1 MGSVDVSDGGISTAI
16 ASVRDDGTDDMYAIL
31 KYDGKAKLILQ
42 KTGSGSMDEMAGE
55 LDDGEV
61 QYVLLRVEGGRDQE
75 SKAVKFVFITWVGA
89 SVGGMAKGRVA
100 SHKMAVKDA
109 LGWTV
114 VDIQADDKDDIS
126 EEVIREKLKKASGAN
141 YDLGSNA
148 GGNYE
153 SKAGEIQAA
162 GRNNYMTL
170 EKESNI
176 GPVVFETRALP
187 KETPI
192 DLGGRPMVASATEGK
207 KNTVIRDEGAA
218 AKMKGEE

>member
-75 SKAVKFVFITWVGA
+75 SKAVKFVFITWVGS

-162 GRNNYMTL
+162 GRNNYKTL

-207 KNTVIRDEGAA
+207 KNTVIRDEVAA

>member
-89 SVGGMAKGRVA
+89 SVQSALSETRPRHDTSETRPRHVRDTSETRPRHCTAGVQRRARVVGSRSAGRHGLAGVRRPAAQTLPRHFRDTSVLPPLA
-100 SHKMAVKDA
+100 STQA
-109 LGWTV
+109 LG
-114 VDIQADDKDDIS
+114 D
-126 EEVIREKLKKASGAN
+126 
-141 YDLGSNA
+141 
-148 GGNYE
+148 
-153 SKAGEIQAA
+153 
-162 GRNNYMTL
+162 
-170 EKESNI
+170 
-176 GPVVFETRALP
+176 
-187 KETPI
+187 
-192 DLGGRPMVASATEGK
+192 VA
-207 KNTVIRDEGAA
+207 R
-218 AKMKGEE
+218 

>member
-126 EEVIREKLKKASGAN
+126 EGVIREKLKKAPG
-141 YDLGSNA
+141 A
-148 GGNYE
+148 GG
-153 SKAGEIQAA
+153 
-162 GRNNYMTL
+162 RDT
-170 EKESNI
+170 
-176 GPVVFETRALP
+176 
-187 KETPI
+187 
-192 DLGGRPMVASATEGK
+192 GGRPEQLHDA
-207 KNTVIRDEGAA
+207 R
-218 AKMKGEE
+218 KGVQHRPGRL